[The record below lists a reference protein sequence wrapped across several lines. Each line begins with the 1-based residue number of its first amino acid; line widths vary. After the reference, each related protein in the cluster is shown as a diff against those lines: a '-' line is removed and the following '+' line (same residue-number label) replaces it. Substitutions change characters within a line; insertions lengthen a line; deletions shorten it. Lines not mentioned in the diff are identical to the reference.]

1 MNNKDLADRLG
12 LVGNG
17 VNNQTP
23 QRPIQAGEFR
33 YLGASGSPDTVKITR
48 VGKDR
53 FWYRGFPYDDKVKE
67 QQIET
72 WIGLDLIARAEE
84 TMRKRLADFEARAK
98 STPSLNVFAADIRAV
113 LVRGEYSERKDKN
126 GS

>member
-1 MNNKDLADRLG
+1 MDNKAIADGLG

-17 VNNQTP
+17 VNNRTP
-23 QRPIQAGEFR
+23 QRPIRTGEFR

-53 FWYRGFPYDDKVKE
+53 FWYRGYPYDGNVNE

-84 TMRKRLADFEARAK
+84 TMRKRLANFEARAK
-98 STPSLNVFAADIRAV
+98 STPSLSFLADDIRAV
-113 LVRGEYSERKDKN
+113 LERGEYPERKDEN